1 MTNHKTAGA
10 PASNQYGQFTVRYA
24 SPAQQ
29 RFIAKLLDERDH
41 GLVDIDPATVN
52 VQHAS
57 SIIDHLLASPIRA
70 DKVTLLSDKQLAFIN
85 SLRGTRV
92 GGEDFLVDFLTK
104 ADTAIDRL
112 PSQTA
117 KTLIDGLLRLPVIAR
132 EVVVE
137 VGAYL
142 HGGVV
147 YSVRRGRESGKLHA
161 YNWQD
166 NAWVYAGNVK
176 YDLKP
181 EERLTLV
188 EAMNFGAQTGTCV
201 HCGRTLT
208 DPDSVRFGI
217 GSTCRKRYEARA

>member
-1 MTNHKTAGA
+1 VTNHKTAGSIA
-10 PASNQYGQFTVRYA
+10 GNQYGTFTVRYA

-41 GLVDIDPATVN
+41 TLGDIDPATVN

-57 SIIDHLLASPIRA
+57 GIIDQLLKSPVRA

-85 SLRGTRV
+85 SLRGSRV

-104 ADTAIDRL
+104 QDIAIDAL
-112 PSQTA
+112 PSQSA
-117 KTLIDGLLRLPVIAR
+117 KSLIDGLLRLPAVMR
-132 EVVVE
+132 EVTVD

-142 HGGVV
+142 HDGVV

-166 NAWVYAGNVK
+166 SAWVYSGNVK
-176 YDLKP
+176 YELKP
-181 EERLTLV
+181 EMRLSLV
-188 EAMNFGAQTGTCV
+188 EAMEFGAQTGTCV

-217 GSTCRKRYEARA
+217 GSTCRKRYDAKR